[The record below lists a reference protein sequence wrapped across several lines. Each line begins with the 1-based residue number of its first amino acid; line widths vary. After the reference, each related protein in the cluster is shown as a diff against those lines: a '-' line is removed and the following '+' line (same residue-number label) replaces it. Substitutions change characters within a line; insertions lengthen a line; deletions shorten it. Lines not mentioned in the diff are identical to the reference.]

1 LKNQVVLISLY
12 VDDKR
17 ELTKNE
23 QSISKSTG
31 SSIVTIGD
39 KWTDFMIST
48 YKTNTQPLYVM
59 TDLTGVSLNS
69 KQPTI
74 SFVNIDEYESWLKEG
89 LSNFKK

>member
-1 LKNQVVLISLY
+1 
-12 VDDKR
+12 
-17 ELTKNE
+17 
-23 QSISKSTG
+23 
-31 SSIVTIGD
+31 
-39 KWTDFMIST
+39 
-48 YKTNTQPLYVM
+48 M